1 MKILI
6 YLMIAS
12 SFIAADL
19 ISINIKIMELSL
31 FRISLIIITFY
42 MILESF
48 KTNTK
53 ISLKFKDN
61 QDIIK
66 KFYFIWLMYS
76 LFSIGWVKDYY
87 SWLRAVF
94 FIGSGF
100 FCITILS
107 RYLKNE
113 KDFMNVFR
121 IIFIM
126 VVLHNLIGWGELLT
140 GNYKFADLTRFDRYN
155 QFANNPSVRIPI
167 SMFGNP
173 NDYATFLV
181 IGVFVSYIVYSNSNN
196 KIVKFSCILT
206 IISTIFLLAKTNSRA
221 NILGL
226 VLGLIVFILLKLFRE
241 INLKT
246 LLIGLAI
253 PMFLILNINR
263 LINIIQLFTNKVKID
278 FTTGSD
284 LTRLN
289 LIKNGLYFLKE
300 TIGFGTGAGNI
311 EYWME
316 NRRMFP
322 VGSIRNMHNWWME
335 ILVGYG
341 LIIFIGYIFVYY
353 KKFKVLYHSY
363 KNTNNKFIK
372 NTSIGLLSI
381 MGSFVVSSISSSSLL
396 PSQWLWVFWG
406 VVIAY
411 IGYIEK
417 QYNLLFVKDRIQ

>member
-1 MKILI
+1 
-6 YLMIAS
+6 MIAS

-31 FRISLIIITFY
+31 FRISLIIIAIY

-48 KTNTK
+48 KSNIK
-53 ISLKFKDN
+53 ISFKFKNN

-66 KFYFIWLMYS
+66 KFYFIWLVYS

-181 IGVFVSYIVYSNSNN
+181 IGAFISYMVFLNSNS
-196 KIVKFSCILT
+196 KISKVSCILT
-206 IISTIFLLAKTNSRA
+206 IISSILLLFRTNSRA

-226 VLGLIVFILLKLFRE
+226 VLGLLVFILFKYLGEVSIKKIF
-241 INLKT
+241 I
-246 LLIGLAI
+246 AFVI
-253 PMFLILNINR
+253 PIFSILNIHKLSNMV
-263 LINIIQLFTNKVKID
+263 QLFTNKVRID

-284 LTRLN
+284 FIKLN
-289 LIKNGLYFLKE
+289 LIRNGLYFLKE

-316 NRRMFP
+316 TRRVFP
-322 VGSIRNMHNWWME
+322 VGKIRNMHNWWME

-341 LIIFIGYIFVYY
+341 MIIFIGYIFVYY

-363 KNTNNKFIK
+363 KNIDNKFIK

>member
-1 MKILI
+1 
-6 YLMIAS
+6 MIAS

-31 FRISLIIITFY
+31 FRISLIIIAIY

-48 KTNTK
+48 KSNIK
-53 ISLKFKDN
+53 ISFKFKNN

-66 KFYFIWLMYS
+66 KFYFIWLVYS

-181 IGVFVSYIVYSNSNN
+181 IGAFISYMVFLNSNS
-196 KIVKFSCILT
+196 KISKVSCILT
-206 IISTIFLLAKTNSRA
+206 IISSILLLFRTNSRA

-226 VLGLIVFILLKLFRE
+226 VLGLLVFILFKYLGEVSIKKIF
-241 INLKT
+241 I
-246 LLIGLAI
+246 AFVI
-253 PMFLILNINR
+253 PIFSILNIHKLSNMV
-263 LINIIQLFTNKVKID
+263 QLFTNKVRID

-284 LTRLN
+284 FIRLN
-289 LIKNGLYFLKE
+289 LIRNGLYFLKE

-316 NRRMFP
+316 TRRVFP
-322 VGSIRNMHNWWME
+322 VGKIRNMHNWWME

-341 LIIFIGYIFVYY
+341 MIIFIGYIFVYY

-363 KNTNNKFIK
+363 KNIDNKFIK

>member
-66 KFYFIWLMYS
+66 KFYFIWLVYS

-126 VVLHNLIGWGELLT
+126 VILHNLIGWGELLT

-173 NDYATFLV
+173 NNYATFLV
-181 IGVFVSYIVYSNSNN
+181 IGAFISYMVFLNSNS
-196 KIVKFSCILT
+196 KISKVSCILT
-206 IISTIFLLAKTNSRA
+206 IISSILLLFRINSRA

-226 VLGLIVFILLKLFRE
+226 VLGLLVFILFKYLGEVSIKKIF
-241 INLKT
+241 I
-246 LLIGLAI
+246 AFVI
-253 PMFLILNINR
+253 PIFSILNIHKLSNMV
-263 LINIIQLFTNKVKID
+263 QLFTNKVRID

-284 LTRLN
+284 FIRLN
-289 LIKNGLYFLKE
+289 LIRNGLYFLKE

-363 KNTNNKFIK
+363 KNIDNKFIK

-381 MGSFVVSSISSSSLL
+381 MGSFVISSISSSSLIN
-396 PSQWLWVFWG
+396 SEWLWVIWG

-411 IGYIEK
+411 IGYIDK
-417 QYNLLFVKDRIQ
+417 QYDVLIRKEK

>member
-31 FRISLIIITFY
+31 FRISLIIIAIY

-48 KTNTK
+48 KSNIK
-53 ISLKFKDN
+53 ISFKFKNN

-66 KFYFIWLMYS
+66 KFYFIWLVYS

-181 IGVFVSYIVYSNSNN
+181 IGAFISYMVFLNSNS
-196 KIVKFSCILT
+196 KISKVSCILT
-206 IISTIFLLAKTNSRA
+206 IISSILLLFRTNSRA

-226 VLGLIVFILLKLFRE
+226 VLGLLVFILFKYLGEVSIKKIF
-241 INLKT
+241 I
-246 LLIGLAI
+246 AFVI
-253 PMFLILNINR
+253 PIFSILNIHKLSNMV
-263 LINIIQLFTNKVKID
+263 QLFTNKVRID

-284 LTRLN
+284 FIRLN
-289 LIKNGLYFLKE
+289 LIRNGLYFLKE

-316 NRRMFP
+316 TRRVFP
-322 VGSIRNMHNWWME
+322 VGKIRNMHNWWME

-341 LIIFIGYIFVYY
+341 MIIFIGYIFVYY

-363 KNTNNKFIK
+363 KNIDNKFIK